1 MNRDYLI
8 SKINEQLKGKL
19 IERGYNF
26 DIEYQIKN
34 AMKGL
39 FDDEDFNYIV
49 VEKEA
54 HSNTCY
60 VRYKNH
66 YLFGLKYTKTKG
78 DYHWGTFENYTD
90 YYYKDFVCIDDKE
103 DFDLRRKMY
112 EIEIKIIDE
121 EEAKDKQFKEMTENY
136 KKVVALFGD
145 NTRSV
150 LAYFDRHK
158 YDLEREI
165 KKDEAITNH

>member
-1 MNRDYLI
+1 
-8 SKINEQLKGKL
+8 
-19 IERGYNF
+19 
-26 DIEYQIKN
+26 
-34 AMKGL
+34 MKGL

-49 VEKEA
+49 VDKEA

-60 VRYKNH
+60 VRYKRY

-78 DYHWGTFENYTD
+78 DYHRNTFESYYD
-90 YYYKDFVCIDDKE
+90 YYFKDFVCIDDKE

-112 EIEIKIIDE
+112 EIEIAIIDS

-145 NTRSV
+145 KTSSV
-150 LAYFDRHK
+150 LTYFDKHK
-158 YDLEREI
+158 YDLER
-165 KKDEAITNH
+165 AIQNETNI